1 MKPKNETL
9 AFNLG
14 LAVTFIFFMIWAFG
28 NAEPSK
34 LFGLYIIMYI
44 ASILVGFFYPLKDT

>member
-14 LAVTFIFFMIWAFG
+14 LLVTFIFFMAWVFG
-28 NAEPSK
+28 NADASK
-34 LFGLYIIMYI
+34 LFGLYIILYI
-44 ASILVGFFYPLKDT
+44 TAILVGFFYPLKK